1 MKKTILSAALVAVMG
16 VAAFAPKIASAADG
30 TITFTGNITA
40 TTCTITGGG
49 AASGTGDIQVDMPTV
64 STAALPS
71 GATAGDTNFSLVVGA
86 TGDTNCTNGKT
97 ASLWVD
103 ASATQYLDT
112 VTGALMNGGTANN
125 VEVQLVNPANLN
137 PINLAD
143 STSSSNQPSAVITGG
158 TATLNYTSRYKAVGG
173 DATEGSVNTFLT
185 YSMQYN

>member
-71 GATAGDTNFSLVVGA
+71 GATAGYNDLLAGRGCRRRYQLHQRQDRVPVGRRL
-86 TGDTNCTNGKT
+86 GDP
-97 ASLWVD
+97 V
-103 ASATQYLDT
+103 
-112 VTGALMNGGTANN
+112 
-125 VEVQLVNPANLN
+125 P
-137 PINLAD
+137 
-143 STSSSNQPSAVITGG
+143 
-158 TATLNYTSRYKAVGG
+158 
-173 DATEGSVNTFLT
+173 
-185 YSMQYN
+185 